1 MIVNGLRDRSTWE
14 EIPFE
19 VIGEAFGALAIES
32 WLSEEF
38 YARGQWHL
46 LKLTR

>member
-19 VIGEAFGALAIES
+19 VIGEAFGALAIEYLGYPKS
-32 WLSEEF
+32 SMP
-38 YARGQWHL
+38 L
-46 LKLTR
+46 LDV